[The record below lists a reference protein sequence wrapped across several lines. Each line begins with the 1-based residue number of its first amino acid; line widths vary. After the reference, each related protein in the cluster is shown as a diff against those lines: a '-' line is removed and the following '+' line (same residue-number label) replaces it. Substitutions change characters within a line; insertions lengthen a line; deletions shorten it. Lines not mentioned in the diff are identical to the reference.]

1 VDRILTKPVQLAEFL
16 EAVHG
21 IQASL

>member
-1 VDRILTKPVQLAEFL
+1 VDRILTKPVQLAELL
-16 EAVHG
+16 EAVHR